1 MGAVNSN
8 LLQIEKRVQPIAYM
22 AETVKLCKTN
32 INSALEQINTIN
44 MNIDEQEEISKTL
57 EGCILN
63 SEFNLYLMNMERAME
78 LVKYFESDLVYFK
91 DSFMMA

>member
-1 MGAVNSN
+1 MIRLFFRGGVWF
-8 LLQIEKRVQPIAYM
+8 LLLFTGIA
-22 AETVKLCKTN
+22 C
-32 INSALEQINTIN
+32 Q
-44 MNIDEQEEISKTL
+44 QEEISKTL
-57 EGCILN
+57 ERRILN